1 MGTRRRL
8 QYSLLLLI
16 GTVLFGAVG
25 FYLVEEQVSDLSEA
39 FYLTLVTMT
48 TVGYGDIVPVTP
60 VGRVIASV
68 VMVTGIG
75 TAFYF
80 FQSLFGLVV
89 SQSLREELGL
99 PQRKTKLKDHFIVVG
114 YGNVGK
120 QIIEQLRSKNERFIV
135 IENDEERVER
145 MVGEDIPVI
154 EGDASDDNVLIRA
167 NIQGAL
173 GIITTLTDPMNVI
186 VVISAKMI
194 NPDIQVVS
202 KVDDYRNVIKLR
214 KAGADSIVN
223 CQEMGARAMVGKA
236 REVAIDPVSGEE
248 VKVSETPF
256 VQEVGGERF
265 YFGSREN
272 MDVFLENPKRFM
284 VMKRAFQTTCGL
296 DLWK

>member
-296 DLWK
+296 